1 MRWKMASSLTTF
13 PHATLSTLSNW
24 KDKMANPRNTDN
36 IVDAEYMNRWLG
48 DTNKIT
54 AITPKTLF
62 DVQSLIEYYRDI
74 IVPNQ
79 NISVMFPMS
88 GTNVSPHASVDQ
100 GKVVIPYHL
109 LADGRVDHTIGAMIH
124 ELHHIKM
131 SPTESYVRAVGYALA
146 RSIMDN
152 IQIGSISM
160 SSRIFSDSHVSFQ
173 SLNDPQTSQSREIQF
188 LRSILGDMMFLVNA
202 VEDVR
207 IDANTPEN
215 LRKYINKVDEWAG
228 ESLRELHDSGEL
240 EDDSVDLTSIA
251 FLLLAHHKNMFHS
264 PRISRQFGDTSAIVN
279 AGKLDLAV
287 SVFKAFSGEIAQHIL
302 NEYNKRFDRPENTPE
317 GEFDV
322 DSYFCNKVGAE
333 SGNKFTKDVMGS
345 VKDDSSVNLREVEK
359 QLSECGKDAASKTKN
374 IPQQKLDDSSEQS
387 DAEGGKTAAQKH
399 REDMDKVRN
408 QSVISNLLNAQIK
421 SFRDV
426 TVCTTTEHFDQS
438 TVTYDIVVFDAV

>member
-1 MRWKMASSLTTF
+1 MASSLTTF

-24 KDKMANPRNTDN
+24 KDKMANLHDTNN

-79 NISVMFPMS
+79 NVSVTFPMS

-131 SPTESYVRAVGYALA
+131 SPTESYVRAVGYTLA

-152 IQIGSISM
+152 LQIGSISM
-160 SSRIFSDSHVSFQ
+160 SSRIFSDSHVSFGV
-173 SLNDPQTSQSREIQF
+173 LHDPNSPPSKEIQF

-215 LRKYINKVDEWAG
+215 LRKYINKIDEYAG
-228 ESLRELHDSGEL
+228 ESLRELYDSGKL

-251 FLLLAHHKNMFHS
+251 FLLLGHHKDMFHS

-287 SVFKAFSGEIAQHIL
+287 SVLKAFSDEIAQHIL
-302 NEYNKRFDRPENTPE
+302 NEYNKRFDRPEDTIE

-333 SGNKFTKDVMGS
+333 SSNKFTKDVMES
-345 VKDDSSVNLREVEK
+345 VKDSSSGNLCKVEK

-374 IPQQKLDDSSEQS
+374 IPQQKLDDSDDS
-387 DAEGGKTAAQKH
+387 DETQGKTAAQKH
-399 REDMDKVRN
+399 REGMDKVRN
-408 QSVISNLLNAQIK
+408 QSVISNSLNAQIK
-421 SFRDV
+421 SFKDV
-426 TVCTTTEHFDQS
+426 IVSTTTEHFDES
-438 TVTYDIVVFDAV
+438 DVTYDIVIFDAV